1 MLPHVVL
8 ITDSDLPGHDAQSVL
23 EAAGHEV
30 IHGGSPEATS
40 RADEVTALLVQW
52 ATISDDVMAGFPNL
66 RFISRLGIGCDM
78 IDIDAASQRQIQVAN
93 TPAYCTEEVAS
104 HTIAMILSLTR
115 GLVSYDRAV
124 QSGKWSA
131 VTAPPR
137 AGRPSS
143 MVVSV
148 VGFGRIGSLVAA
160 GCRAL
165 GYSVLVFD
173 PLVPETSTL
182 AAGYQAVTFD
192 EALQR
197 ADILTLHAPL
207 TNTTRHLLN
216 AETLTMMKP
225 GAMVVNTCRGGLIDE
240 VELESSLLS
249 GHLAGAALD
258 VFVHEP
264 LPENSGLR
272 GLRNV
277 MLTPHASWYSP
288 EALQELP
295 RQAAGN
301 IVNFFA
307 GSPVPSILNPR
318 VT

>member
-1 MLPHVVL
+1 MVPHVVL
-8 ITDSDLPGHDAQSVL
+8 MTDNDLPGHDAQNVL

-30 IHGGSPEATS
+30 IHGGSPDAAS

-52 ATISDDVMAGFPNL
+52 ATISDDVMATFPKL
-66 RFISRLGIGCDM
+66 QFISRLGIGCDM
-78 IDIDAASQRQIQVAN
+78 IDIGAATQRGIQVAN

-124 QSGKWSA
+124 QNGQWSA
-131 VTAPPR
+131 VSTPPR
-137 AGRPSS
+137 AARPSS
-143 MVVSV
+143 TVVSV
-148 VGFGRIGSLVAA
+148 VGFGRIGSLVAD

-173 PLVPETSTL
+173 PLVPEATVAQAGHQSVTL
-182 AAGYQAVTFD
+182 D
-192 EALQR
+192 DALR
-197 ADILTLHAPL
+197 EADILTLHAPL
-207 TNTTRHLLN
+207 TDTTRHLVN
-216 AETLTMMKP
+216 ADTLKTMKT

-240 VELESSLLS
+240 QALEASLRD

-258 VFVHEP
+258 VFVTEP

-272 GLRNV
+272 GLDNV

-288 EALQELP
+288 EALVELP

-307 GSPVPSILNPR
+307 GTPVPSILNPR